1 MQTFLPHTD
10 SFEHTAREL
19 DNKRLNKQVLEAW
32 QLMLT
37 LTELDPSGQHRD
49 PKGWRN
55 HPAAKMWRG
64 HEKALMTY
72 ALAMLDEWLRRGYN
86 STMGPKIKHTFNTA
100 LKLGRVEDKLTL
112 PSWMQDNA
120 TYEQLASTH
129 RVALLR
135 KDYEWYSQFGWAE
148 DKGSRPEYYQ
158 YLWPNDEGELYLGT
172 YNAA

>member
-10 SFEHTAREL
+10 SFKHTAQEL

-37 LTELDPSGQHRD
+37 LTELNPAGEHRD

-64 HEKALMTY
+64 HEKALMEY
-72 ALAMLDEWLRRGYN
+72 ALAMLDEWLARGRN
-86 STMGPKIKHTFNTA
+86 STMGPKIKATFDTA
-100 LKLGRVEDKLTL
+100 LSLGRVEDKLIL
-112 PSWMQDNA
+112 PAWMQDTA
-120 TYEQLASTH
+120 KYEQLASTH

-135 KDYEWYSQFGWAE
+135 KDYEWYSQFGWPE
-148 DKGSRPEYYQ
+148 DKGKRPDYYQ
-158 YLWPNDEGELYLGT
+158 YLWPSDEGELYLGT